1 MPQGV
6 SNPTPANSVGEGLS
20 GGEGISTPGTSTAGQ
35 PIGLLL
41 ILTKAS

>member
-1 MPQGV
+1 MAKKVLIKKTAAP
-6 SNPTPANSVGEGLS
+6 SS
-20 GGEGISTPGTSTAGQ
+20 AGQ